1 MAVAS
6 IWAMSGR
13 VDQVIEYARNPEK
26 TRDSEIAASMH
37 KVNNAIQYTTDEL
50 KTEAGEL
57 VSYINCLP
65 DHVVAQ
71 FMETKRRYRKTTGRA
86 CYHGYQSFKKG
97 EVTAEKAHEIG
108 VALAKELWGDR
119 FEVVVATHCNTGTY
133 HNHFVLNSVSCKDG
147 LKFCNSPADRDRMRD
162 VSDRLC
168 WEAGLSVIKN
178 PGKKKKHYAE
188 WKAEQEGKPTYRGT
202 IRSDIDRAILGS
214 VTRQQFMEIMT
225 EMGYEFKIYGKS
237 GRPLA
242 QPSLI
247 PPGTDSHFRFSGL
260 GKGYTLDEI
269 ADRIYRNQ
277 CRKNPFPD
285 AARKQRSTTPIYPMK
300 GSFRAVPKICGL
312 RAIYFRYCY
321 ELHIL
326 RKAPTSVKRVSF
338 LLRQDLI
345 KLDSYIAQAKLLG
358 REKIETQGQLTQYK
372 KSVESEIDQLTQ
384 RRSELRN
391 ELKRVNRQENESRAA
406 AVKARISDISAKL
419 KKLRKEVVL
428 CSKIEERSGCVL
440 ENLEQL
446 KHQQETERKES
457 IYHEHIR
464 RGSRSGGQARSERR

>member
-1 MAVAS
+1 MAVTS

-26 TRDSEIAASMH
+26 IKDSEIAALMH

-71 FMETKRRYRKTTGRA
+71 FMETKRRFRKTTGRA
-86 CYHGYQSFKKG
+86 CYHGYQSFRKG
-97 EVTAEKAHEIG
+97 EVTAQKAHEIG
-108 VALAKELWGDR
+108 VSLAKELWGDR
-119 FEVVVATHCNTGTY
+119 FEVVVATHCNTGIY

-147 LKFCNSPADRDRMRD
+147 LKFCNSPADRDRMRK

-168 WEAGLSVIKN
+168 LEAGLSVIKN

-202 IRSDIDRAILGS
+202 IRSDIDRAILAS
-214 VTRQQFMEIMT
+214 VTRQQFMEIMSQ
-225 EMGYEFKIYGKS
+225 MGYTFKLYGKS
-237 GRPLA
+237 GKPLA
-242 QPSLI
+242 QPSLS
-247 PPGTDSHFRFSGL
+247 PPGTESNFRFSGL

-269 ADRIYRNQ
+269 AERIYRNRDRQ
-277 CRKNPFPD
+277 NPFPD
-285 AARKQRSTTPIYPMK
+285 ARSKQRHTPYVYPMK
-300 GSFRAVPKICGL
+300 GSFRAAPKIHGL
-312 RAIYFRYCY
+312 RAVYFRYCY

-358 REKIETQGQLTQYK
+358 REKIETQGQLARYK
-372 KSVESEIDQLTQ
+372 ESVVSEIDRLTQ

-391 ELKRVNRQENESRAA
+391 ELKRVSRQENESGAA
-406 AVKARISDISAKL
+406 SVRTRISDISAKL
-419 KKLRKEVVL
+419 RELRKEVVL
-428 CSKIEERSGCVL
+428 CSNIAERSGYVL

-446 KHQQETERKES
+446 KHQQEIERKES

-464 RGSRSGGQARSERR
+464 RGSRSDRQARSERR